1 MYSDKKNIL
10 QLAAL
15 LKAHGVH
22 KLVLCPGSRNAAI
35 VHTLANIEE
44 FIIPRIDQSIYIK

>member
-15 LKAHGVH
+15 LKAHGVR
-22 KLVLCPGSRNAAI
+22 KIVLCPGR
-35 VHTLANIEE
+35 
-44 FIIPRIDQSIYIK
+44 P

>member
-44 FIIPRIDQSIYIK
+44 FKSY